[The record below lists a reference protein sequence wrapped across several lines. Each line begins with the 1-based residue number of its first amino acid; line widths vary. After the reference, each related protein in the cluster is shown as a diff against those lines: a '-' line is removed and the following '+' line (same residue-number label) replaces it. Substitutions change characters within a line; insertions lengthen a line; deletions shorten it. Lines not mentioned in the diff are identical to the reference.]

1 MWAAASH
8 FYLNQFLRFIRFL
21 LDLLLFFDYNRFN
34 YSKGAEIMT
43 IQFIHY
49 PKCTTC
55 KKAQKWLDDNG
66 IAYEGIHIVEQT
78 PSKEQL
84 QAYYETSGLPL
95 KKFFN
100 TSGVKYRELGLKD
113 KLATMSDDEQLT
125 LLASDG
131 MLIKRPL
138 VTDGKKLTL
147 GFKESDFLET
157 WK

>member
-1 MWAAASH
+1 
-8 FYLNQFLRFIRFL
+8 
-21 LDLLLFFDYNRFN
+21 
-34 YSKGAEIMT
+34 MT
-43 IQFIHY
+43 IQLIQY

-66 IAYEGIHIVEQT
+66 VQYESIHIVEQT

-84 QAYYETSGLPL
+84 QAYYEASDLPL

-100 TSGVKYRELGLKD
+100 TSGMKYRELGLKD
-113 KLATMSDDEQLT
+113 KLATMSESEQLE

-131 MLIKRPL
+131 MLIKRPI
-138 VTDGKKLTL
+138 VTDGKNLTL